1 MAKYIDVDLLRKEIE
16 FAKSVYSNP
25 ERVVHGVA
33 DAYRQDGRAAMCDD
47 ILKKIDSLQQEPQEV
62 DLEKFTE
69 KMDAW
74 KARYNYP
81 DNIPIKGT
89 MAFTARMFYMYPNV
103 AREWYDSLRKVTL
116 D

>member
-1 MAKYIDVDLLRKEIE
+1 MAKKYIDADLLKKEVEKKIHTCRDIFE
-16 FAKSVYSNP
+16 RTSDTYFQG
-25 ERVVHGVA
+25 RVV
-33 DAYRQDGRAAMCDD
+33 AYKET
-47 ILKKIDSLQQEPQEV
+47 LSFIDSLQQEQQEV

-81 DNIPIKGT
+81 DNIPIKAT
-89 MAFTARMFYMYPNV
+89 MAFTARMFYMYPDV
-103 AREWYDSLRKVTL
+103 AKEWYDSLRKVTL